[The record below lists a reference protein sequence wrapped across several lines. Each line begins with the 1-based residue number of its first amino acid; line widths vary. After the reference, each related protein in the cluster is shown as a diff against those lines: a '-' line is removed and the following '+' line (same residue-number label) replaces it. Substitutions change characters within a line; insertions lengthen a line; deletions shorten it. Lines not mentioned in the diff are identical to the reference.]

1 MQCDIC
7 GKEAQLFK
15 AKVEG
20 TVLNVCQP
28 CASFGEV
35 IGKIAEHIPAQPS
48 KPIVKAP
55 NGEEPMQQVVK
66 DFAPIIKNKREQ
78 LGLKQIDFAK
88 KINEKESLV
97 HKIETGTITPS
108 IELARKL
115 EHFLGVKL
123 VEVVAEDKTATSAA
137 KSGKS
142 DELTLGDA
150 IKLKK

>member
-20 TVLNVCQP
+20 TVLNACQS
-28 CASFGEV
+28 CASFGEI
-35 IGKIAEHIPAQPS
+35 IGKIAEHVPTQQS
-48 KPIVKAP
+48 KPVVKTP
-55 NGEEPMQQVVK
+55 SREEPLQQVVPW
-66 DFAPIIKNKREQ
+66 FASIIKNKREQ

-108 IELARKL
+108 IELAHKL

-123 VEVVAEDKTATSAA
+123 VEVAAEDKAAAASA
-137 KSGKS
+137 KSGKP